1 MKVITIIIVAFLIA
15 AAAITAVALTSQAR
29 PRIGP
34 VANIHGL
41 PFPVGEGSAFVITE
55 KLAHADIY
63 LQKQPLARQLILTIT
78 FTPHA
83 TILLEVGIRE
93 NSFWLSY
100 PKYVLY
106 EKKSDAP
113 VASAPITKTV
123 SIPLTDKIVDRDGS
137 VDLMFFAEPVN
148 QSPAAKATEDAGVLD
163 TTYWQ
168 LQELTA
174 QTKFSWPNRNELKD
188 YLKSILTREK
198 PL

>member
-1 MKVITIIIVAFLIA
+1 MKIITITIVVFLIA
-15 AAAITAVALTSQAR
+15 AAVITAVTLTSQAR

-34 VANIHGL
+34 ITNIHGI
-41 PFPVGEGSAFVITE
+41 PFPVGEGPAFIITE

-63 LQKQPLARQLILTIT
+63 LKRPPLAQQLILTIT

-83 TILLEVGIRE
+83 TALLEVGIRE
-93 NSFWLSY
+93 NPFWLSY

-106 EKKSDAP
+106 EKKSN
-113 VASAPITKTV
+113 ASAVSSPMTRMV
-123 SIPLTDKIVDRDGS
+123 SIPLTDKIVDQGRS
-137 VDLMFFAEPVN
+137 VDLMFFAS
-148 QSPAAKATEDAGVLD
+148 SPDSKDTEDEGTLD

-168 LQELTA
+168 LHDLTT
-174 QTKFSWPNRNELKD
+174 QVEFYQPNQAELKD